1 MGDIMVTGQGVGVLA
16 RLAGNLPG
24 LTLHMMLVNGLPIL
38 SEWSREDYLELFVPH
53 GERVS

>member
-1 MGDIMVTGQGVGVLA
+1 MVTGQGVGVLA